1 MEALSVLHHIT
12 THSLAYF
19 TEQYSTY
26 DTTTRA
32 QPHTLIY
39 KTKQHKQLHRSH
51 LSRMKKVKKQ
61 MSDTVQLQLFIF
73 LNSHDKWAGME
84 ILAKNCYTVLYSYSV
99 RPD

>member
-32 QPHTLIY
+32 HPHTLIY
-39 KTKQHKQLHRSH
+39 KTKQQLHRSH
-51 LSRMKKVKKQ
+51 LSWKKKVKKQ
-61 MSDTVQLQLFIF
+61 MSDRVQLQLFIF
-73 LNSHDKWAGME
+73 LNSHDK
-84 ILAKNCYTVLYSYSV
+84 
-99 RPD
+99 